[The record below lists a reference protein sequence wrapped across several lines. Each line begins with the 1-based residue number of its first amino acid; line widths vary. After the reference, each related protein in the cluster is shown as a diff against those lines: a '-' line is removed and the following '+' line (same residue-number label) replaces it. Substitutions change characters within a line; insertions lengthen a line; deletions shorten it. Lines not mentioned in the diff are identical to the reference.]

1 MFPPPDQPGHEVS
14 QLSQMEIDR
23 VLAQIRSISQAT
35 KPGAMGGVGGVGAAG
50 ANGVAGV
57 DNGFAKL
64 LKQGIDSVNST
75 QTKATDMASNFERGV
90 PGVELP
96 QVMLEMQKANVSF
109 RALTEVRNKFVEA
122 YREIM
127 NMPL

>member
-1 MFPPPDQPGHEVS
+1 M
-14 QLSQMEIDR
+14 SQMEIDR
-23 VLAQIRSISQAT
+23 VLSQIRSISQAT
-35 KPGAMGGVGGVGAAG
+35 KPNGVGGVGGVGAGPG
-50 ANGVAGV
+50 AVSGV
-57 DNGFAKL
+57 DNGFARL
-64 LKQGIDSVNST
+64 LKQGLDSVNAT
-75 QTKATDMASNFERGV
+75 QSKATDLATKFERGV

-109 RALTEVRNKFVEA
+109 RALTEVRNKFIDA

>member
-1 MFPPPDQPGHEVS
+1 MS
-14 QLSQMEIDR
+14 NMEIDR
-23 VLAQIRSISQAT
+23 VLAQIRSISHAGSAGGVGGL
-35 KPGAMGGVGGVGAAG
+35 KGPAGAMGGPGA
-50 ANGVAGV
+50 V
-57 DNGFAKL
+57 DTGFAKL
-64 LKQGIDSVNST
+64 LKQGLDSVN
-75 QTKATDMASNFERGV
+75 QVQNKATTLQSQFERGV

-109 RALTEVRNKFVEA
+109 RALAEVRNKFVDA

>member
-1 MFPPPDQPGHEVS
+1 MS
-14 QLSQMEIDR
+14 NMEIDR
-23 VLAQIRSISQAT
+23 VLAQIRSVSQ
-35 KPGAMGGVGGVGAAG
+35 GGGVGGIGGPRGPAGGPGA
-50 ANGVAGV
+50 V

-64 LKQGIDSVNST
+64 LKQGLDSVN
-75 QTKATDMASNFERGV
+75 QVQNKATTLASQFERGV
-90 PGVELP
+90 PGVDLP

-109 RALTEVRNKFVEA
+109 RALAEVRNKFVDA

>member
-1 MFPPPDQPGHEVS
+1 
-14 QLSQMEIDR
+14 MEIDR
-23 VLAQIRSISQAT
+23 VLAQIRSISHAT
-35 KPGAMGGVGGVGAAG
+35 GAGGAGGVRGVANGAMGGPGA
-50 ANGVAGV
+50 V
-57 DNGFAKL
+57 DKGFATL
-64 LKQGIDSVNST
+64 LKQGLDSVN
-75 QTKATDMASNFERGV
+75 QVQNKATTLATQFEKGV

-109 RALTEVRNKFVEA
+109 RALTEVRNKFVDA